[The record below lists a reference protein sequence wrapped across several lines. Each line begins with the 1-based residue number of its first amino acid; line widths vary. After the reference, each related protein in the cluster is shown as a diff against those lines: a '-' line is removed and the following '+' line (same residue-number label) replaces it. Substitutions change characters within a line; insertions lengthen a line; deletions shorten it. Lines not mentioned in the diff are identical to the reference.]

1 VSPDRGVT
9 PHGTIGGDGRVQGR
23 TVSESTRLAGLR
35 RRAAALATFARL
47 VWGRFWAD
55 DCFEAAAALSYTT
68 LFALVPLS
76 AVALGVIASF
86 SEFAAWSER
95 LTDFVFTNFV
105 PAAARVVQSYLAQ
118 FAANAYQLTTIGVIA
133 LVVSAL
139 LLMSG
144 IEETF
149 NRIFRARARRSRV
162 ARFVVY
168 WTVLTLGPVLVT
180 ASLGLSSY
188 LFALPLI
195 DEVDREWHFSER
207 LLRWLPVVVTWVAL
221 WLAYTVIPATVVRLR
236 HAAIGATVGTVLFEL
251 AKRGF
256 AEYLARTSYEQVFG
270 ALAVI
275 PIFILWMYLLW
286 LIVLLG
292 ASIASAVGAFRFDH
306 VRPGVGPGLE
316 FAGLLRVL
324 RRVALASRAGAPLS
338 RAALARDEP
347 SLTDEQID
355 RFLDQLRSVK
365 LVGRSELGDLV
376 LLREPD
382 QVPLSE
388 LFFAGN
394 HRFPR
399 PDEVAWLKQGAGPDD
414 EALLDWLD
422 EVARAGDA
430 ALSRS
435 VGSVLPARSPR
446 TPETP

>member
-1 VSPDRGVT
+1 MDLSG
-9 PHGTIGGDGRVQGR
+9 
-23 TVSESTRLAGLR
+23 SAALAGIR
-35 RRAAALATFARL
+35 RRSAALATFARF

-86 SEFAAWSER
+86 AEFAAWSER
-95 LTDFVFTNFV
+95 ITDFVFSNFV
-105 PAAARVVQSYLAQ
+105 PAAARVVQSYLTQ
-118 FAANAYQLTTIGVIA
+118 FAANAYQLTTVGVIA

-149 NRIFRARARRSRV
+149 NRIFRASARRNRI

-180 ASLGLSSY
+180 ASLGLTSY
-188 LFALPLI
+188 LFALPVI
-195 DEVDREWHFSER
+195 DEAERAYHLSER

-221 WLAYTVIPATVVRLR
+221 WLAYTVIPATIVRLR
-236 HAAIGATVGTVLFEL
+236 HAAVGATIGTVLFEL

-270 ALAVI
+270 ALAVV
-275 PIFILWMYLLW
+275 PIFLLWMYLLW

-292 ASIASAVGAFRFDH
+292 ASIASAVGAFRFDRA
-306 VRPGVGPGLE
+306 RPGVGPGLE

-324 RRVALASRAGAPLS
+324 RRVAAASRAGAPLS
-338 RAALARDEP
+338 RPALARDEP
-347 SLTDEQID
+347 TLTDQQID
-355 RFLDQLRSVK
+355 RFLEQLRSVK

-382 QVPLSE
+382 DVALSE
-388 LFFAGN
+388 LFFVGG

-399 PDEVAWLKQGAGPDD
+399 PDEVAWLRRSAVDDDGP
-414 EALLDWLD
+414 LLDWL
-422 EVARAGDA
+422 EHVAAAGA
-430 ALSRS
+430 EALSRP
-435 VGSVLPARSPR
+435 VGSILSGPRS
-446 TPETP
+446 TPPGATE

>member
-1 VSPDRGVT
+1 MTGPN
-9 PHGTIGGDGRVQGR
+9 
-23 TVSESTRLAGLR
+23 RLATLR
-35 RRAAALATFARL
+35 RRASALATFARF
-47 VWGRFWAD
+47 VWRRFWAD

-68 LFALVPLS
+68 LFALVPLT
-76 AVALGVIASF
+76 AVALGVIAQF
-86 SEFAAWSER
+86 AEFAAWSER
-95 LTDFVFTNFV
+95 ITDFVFTNFV
-105 PAAARVVQSYLAQ
+105 PAAARVVQSYLTQ

-149 NRIFRARARRSRV
+149 NRIFRVSARRRRV
-162 ARFVVY
+162 SRFVVY

-195 DEVDREWHFSER
+195 DEVDREWHVSEH

-221 WLAYTVIPATVVRLR
+221 WLAYTVIPATIVRLR
-236 HAAIGATVGTVLFEL
+236 HAAVGATIGTVLFEL

-270 ALAVI
+270 ALAVV
-275 PIFILWMYLLW
+275 PIFLLWMYLLW

-306 VRPGVGPGLE
+306 ARPGVGPGLE

-324 RRVALASRAGAPLS
+324 RRIAAASRAGKPLS
-338 RAALARDEP
+338 RPALARDEP
-347 SLTDEQID
+347 TLTDEQID
-355 RFLDQLRSVK
+355 RFLEQLRSVK

-399 PDEVAWLKQGAGPDD
+399 PDEVAWLMTGASDEDGPLLEWLEHVARTGD
-414 EALLDWLD
+414 EAL
-422 EVARAGDA
+422 ARP
-430 ALSRS
+430 
-435 VGSVLPARSPR
+435 VGSVLPMPPSRR
-446 TPETP
+446 QDHR

>member
-1 VSPDRGVT
+1 MDLSADL
-9 PHGTIGGDGRVQGR
+9 
-23 TVSESTRLAGLR
+23 SASALLAGVR
-35 RRAAALATFARL
+35 RRASALATFARF

-86 SEFAAWSER
+86 AEFAAWSER
-95 LTDFVFTNFV
+95 ITDFVFSNFV
-105 PAAARVVQSYLAQ
+105 PAAARVVQSYLTQ
-118 FAANAYQLTTIGVIA
+118 FAVNAYQLTTVGVIA

-149 NRIFRARARRSRV
+149 NRIFRASARRNRI

-180 ASLGLSSY
+180 ASLGLTSY
-188 LFALPLI
+188 LFALPVI
-195 DEVDREWHFSER
+195 DEAEREYHLSER

-221 WLAYTVIPATVVRLR
+221 WLAYTVIPATIVRLR
-236 HAAIGATVGTVLFEL
+236 HAAVGATVATVLFEL

-270 ALAVI
+270 ALAVV
-275 PIFILWMYLLW
+275 PIFLLWMYLLW

-306 VRPGVGPGLE
+306 ARPGVGPGLE

-324 RRVALASRAGAPLS
+324 RRIASASRAGVPLS
-338 RAALARDEP
+338 RPALARDEP
-347 SLTDEQID
+347 TLTDQQID
-355 RFLDQLRSVK
+355 RFLEQLRSVK

-382 QVPLSE
+382 DVALSE
-388 LFFAGN
+388 LFFAGG

-399 PDEVAWLKQGAGPDD
+399 PDEVAWLRRSAVPDD
-414 EALLDWLD
+414 GPLLDWLD
-422 EVARAGDA
+422 HVAAAGA
-430 ALSRS
+430 EALSRP
-435 VGSVLPARSPR
+435 VGSILSGPRS
-446 TPETP
+446 TPPGAIE